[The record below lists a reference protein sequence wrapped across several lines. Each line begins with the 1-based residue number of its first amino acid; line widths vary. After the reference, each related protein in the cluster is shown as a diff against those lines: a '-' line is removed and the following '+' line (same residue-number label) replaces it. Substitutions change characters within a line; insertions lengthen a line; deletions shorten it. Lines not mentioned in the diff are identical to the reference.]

1 MVKRIAVDIGNSTI
15 ACALF
20 EDGEVI
26 TKWYHGV
33 KETSDAAL
41 SIGGKHREHGIT
53 TVAISTVVPSARE
66 DLVTRLKQAEI
77 PTTEITLQEQRAI
90 NDFYPTLGLDRLANC
105 AAMKKLYVK
114 DIADAGIIMD
124 FGTATTL
131 TAVSSS
137 GSFLGGMIT
146 LGLKETLKALYS
158 NTEQLPLLEVE
169 NVFQNQFNPLATTTT
184 EAILNG
190 AILAHVGFVQR
201 WIAEAKREIKGK
213 TVVVATGGLSHFLSD
228 ALAET
233 IDYFDSNLTLKG
245 INLIAA
251 EVMDPTDRG

>member
-20 EDGEVI
+20 EDGEVL
-26 TKWYHGV
+26 TKWYHSV
-33 KETSDAAL
+33 KEPAEAAL
-41 SIGGKHREHGIT
+41 SIGGKHREHGIS

-66 DLVTRLKQAEI
+66 DLVTRLRQAEI
-77 PTTEITLQEQRAI
+77 PTTEISLQEQRSI
-90 NDFYPTLGLDRLANC
+90 TDYYPTLGLDRLSNC
-105 AAMKKLYVK
+105 TAMMKLYVK
-114 DIADAGIIMD
+114 DVADAGIIMD

-131 TAVSSS
+131 TAVSNS
-137 GSFLGGMIT
+137 GRLIGGMIT
-146 LGLKETLKALYS
+146 LGLKETFKALYS

-169 NVFQNQFNPLATTTT
+169 NVFENKFNPLATTTS

-190 AILAHVGFVQR
+190 TILAHVGFVQR
-201 WIAEAKREIKGK
+201 WIADAKREIKGT

-228 ALAET
+228 ALAQT
-233 IDYFDSNLTLKG
+233 IDFFDSNLTLKG